1 MKIFYKILLAPII
14 IIGFLI
20 IFSIA
25 IYFGLHTG
33 KKANDI
39 LFDGQTTMAD
49 FYEGY
54 LYVNTAHA
62 DTYRLFT
69 WIANYSEAQ
78 TKEATQRIMASL
90 DQAEVQ
96 FKRALRQIKDQ
107 DTDNIDPLMASY
119 RKSVTNAIDMSI
131 IDVSMGSM
139 MMQSADDAFKKLDQ
153 LLASLIK
160 KQHQISEQTH
170 ANTNLIFMRMLTL
183 LGVFAAFA
191 VVISILATLLISR
204 GIFRQ
209 LGGEP
214 AYAASVTNAIAAGDL
229 TAAIVTAEKDHS
241 SLLYSIQSMA
251 KRLTEIIS
259 QVHKAATDVT
269 SASIQ
274 IANGNHD
281 LSQRT
286 QEQAAALEQTAASM
300 EELTA
305 TVKHGTDNAQQ
316 ANQLAATAR
325 QQAEQ
330 GGAVVTQ
337 AVAAMQAIH
346 QSSHKIAAIIGVIDE
361 IAFQTNLL
369 ALNAAVEAARAGE
382 QGRGFA
388 VVASEVRKLAQR
400 SADAAKEI
408 KHLITDSVEKVE
420 AGGELVNT
428 TGRNLE
434 EIVQAIKKVGDIVAE
449 MASASRQQIMG
460 IEQINSSVIQLDQ
473 TTQQNAALVEQVSAT
488 SQSMKEQV
496 EILRQ
501 LVGFFRVSL

>member
-1 MKIFYKILLAPII
+1 MLA
-14 IIGFLI
+14 
-20 IFSIA
+20 
-25 IYFGLHTG
+25 T
-33 KKANDI
+33 
-39 LFDGQTTMAD
+39 
-49 FYEGY
+49 
-54 LYVNTAHA
+54 
-62 DTYRLFT
+62 
-69 WIANYSEAQ
+69 
-78 TKEATQRIMASL
+78 
-90 DQAEVQ
+90 
-96 FKRALRQIKDQ
+96 
-107 DTDNIDPLMASY
+107 
-119 RKSVTNAIDMSI
+119 
-131 IDVSMGSM
+131 
-139 MMQSADDAFKKLDQ
+139 
-153 LLASLIK
+153 LIK
-160 KQHQISEQTH
+160 KQHQISEQAH
-170 ANTNLIFMRMLTL
+170 ANSELVFMRILAV
-183 LGVFAAFA
+183 LGVFTVCAI
-191 VVISILATLLISR
+191 VVSVLATLLISR
-204 GIFRQ
+204 GILRQ

-241 SLLYSIQSMA
+241 SLLHSIQLMA
-251 KRLTEIIS
+251 RRLTEIIS

-269 SASIQ
+269 SASVR

-305 TVKHGTDNAQQ
+305 TLKHSTDNAQQ
-316 ANQLAATAR
+316 ANQLAAAAR

-330 GGAVVTQ
+330 GGTIVTQ
-337 AVAAMQAIH
+337 AVEAMLAIR

-420 AGGELVNT
+420 AGGQLVNT

-434 EIVQAIKKVGDIVAE
+434 EIVQAIKKVSDIVAE
-449 MASASRQQIMG
+449 MAAASRQQIMG

-473 TTQQNAALVEQVSAT
+473 TTQRTPLWWNKSRLPVNP
-488 SQSMKEQV
+488 
-496 EILRQ
+496 
-501 LVGFFRVSL
+501 

>member
-1 MKIFYKILLAPII
+1 MKTFYKILLAPVIVI
-14 IIGFLI
+14 SFLI
-20 IFSIA
+20 IFSMA
-25 IYFGLHTG
+25 SYFGLYTE
-33 KKANDI
+33 KKANDT
-39 LFDGQTTMAD
+39 LFSGQTTMAD
-49 FYEGY
+49 FYQGY
-54 LYVNTAHA
+54 LYVNAAHA

-78 TKEATQRIMASL
+78 TKEATQHIMALL
-90 DQAEVQ
+90 DQAQDQ
-96 FKRALRQIKDQ
+96 FKKISQQIKDQ
-107 DTDNIDPLMASY
+107 DTDNINPLIATY
-119 RKSVTNAIDMSI
+119 RKAVTDAIDMSI

-153 LLASLIK
+153 LLATLIK

-170 ANTNLIFMRMLTL
+170 TNSELVFMRMLTV
-183 LGVFAAFA
+183 LGVFAVCAI
-191 VVISILATLLISR
+191 VVSVLATLLISR
-204 GIFRQ
+204 GILRQ

-214 AYAASVTNAIAAGDL
+214 AYAANVTNAIAAGDL
-229 TAAIVTAEKDHS
+229 TMTIVTGEKDRS
-241 SLLYSIQSMA
+241 SLLHAIQLMA
-251 KRLTEIIS
+251 KKLADIIS
-259 QVHKAATDVT
+259 QVHKTTTDVS
-269 SASIQ
+269 SASEQ
-274 IANGNHD
+274 IADGNHD

-305 TVKHGTDNAQQ
+305 TLKHGTDNAQQ

-330 GGAVVTQ
+330 GGAIVTQ
-337 AVAAMQAIH
+337 AVAAMLAIR
-346 QSSHKIAAIIGVIDE
+346 QSSHRIAAIIGVIDE

-420 AGGELVNT
+420 AGGQLVNT

-434 EIVQAIKKVGDIVAE
+434 EILQAIKKVSDIVAE
-449 MASASRQQIMG
+449 MAAASRQQIMG

-488 SQSMKEQV
+488 SQSLKEQV
-496 EILRQ
+496 GILQQ
-501 LVGFFRVSL
+501 LVEFFRISL